1 MYLILATGTEARNVK
16 KDTQVELDVD
26 LEKMEG
32 NAQAA
37 SELLKAMS
45 NQTRLMILCQLLHG
59 ERTAGELDSLTNLS
73 QSALSQHLAVLR
85 EHGLVQ
91 TRRESQ
97 NIYYSIEGDRPKA
110 IIEVLYRLFNCDK
123 PNGTGQL
130 GCA

>member
-1 MYLILATGTEARNVK
+1 MARSVIR
-16 KDTQVELDVD
+16 TWDVD
-26 LEKMEG
+26 FDVNLEKMEG

-59 ERTAGELDSLTNLS
+59 ERTAGELDSLTSLS

-97 NIYYSIEGDRPKA
+97 NIYYAIEGDKAKA
-110 IIEVLYRLFNCDK
+110 IIEVLYRLFNCEK
-123 PNGTGQL
+123 PDGSSEMS
-130 GCA
+130 CA

>member
-1 MYLILATGTEARNVK
+1 MRSI
-16 KDTQVELDVD
+16 VELDMN
-26 LEKMEG
+26 LEEMQG

-59 ERTAGELDSLTNLS
+59 EKTAGQLDAATSLS

-85 EHGLVQ
+85 DHGLVQ

-97 NIYYSIEGDRPKA
+97 NIFYALDGDKPKA
-110 IIEVLYRLFNCDK
+110 IIEVLYQLFHSGDE
-123 PNGTGQL
+123 

>member
-1 MYLILATGTEARNVK
+1 MEL
-16 KDTQVELDVD
+16 ELD
-26 LEKMEG
+26 KMED

-37 SELLKAMS
+37 SDLLKAMS

-59 ERTAGELDSLTNLS
+59 EKTAGELDSLTNLS

-97 NIYYSIEGDRPKA
+97 NIYYSIDGEKPKA
-110 IIEVLYRLFNCDK
+110 VIEVLYRIFNT
-123 PNGTGQL
+123 GTTS
-130 GCA
+130 CA

>member
-1 MYLILATGTEARNVK
+1 MDTADVNVS
-16 KDTQVELDVD
+16 
-26 LEKMEG
+26 LEQMQG
-32 NAQAA
+32 NAEAA

-59 ERTAGELDSLTNLS
+59 ERTAGDLDSLTNLS

-97 NIYYSIEGDRPKA
+97 NIYYSIEDDKPRA
-110 IIEVLYRLFNCDK
+110 IIEVLYRLFNCEK
-123 PNGTGQL
+123 NGADNAAS
-130 GCA
+130 CA

>member
-1 MYLILATGTEARNVK
+1 M
-16 KDTQVELDVD
+16 ELK
-26 LEKMEG
+26 LEEMEG

-59 ERTAGELDSLTNLS
+59 EKTAGELDSLTNLS

-85 EHGLVQ
+85 DHGLVR

-97 NIYYSIEGDRPKA
+97 NIFYSIEGEKPKA
-110 IIEVLYRLFNCDK
+110 IIEVLYQLFNSGS
-123 PNGTGQL
+123 PS
-130 GCA
+130 CA

>member
-1 MYLILATGTEARNVK
+1 M
-16 KDTQVELDVD
+16 ELK
-26 LEKMEG
+26 LEEMEG

-59 ERTAGELDSLTNLS
+59 EKTAGELDSLTNLS

-85 EHGLVQ
+85 DHGLVQ

-97 NIYYSIEGDRPKA
+97 NIFYSIDGDKPRA
-110 IIEVLYRLFNCDK
+110 IIEVLYQLFNSGNSSC
-123 PNGTGQL
+123 G
-130 GCA
+130 

>member
-1 MYLILATGTEARNVK
+1 M
-16 KDTQVELDVD
+16 ELDVK
-26 LEKMEG
+26 LEEMEG

-59 ERTAGELDSLTNLS
+59 EKTAGELDSATSLS

-85 EHGLVQ
+85 DHGLVQ

-97 NIYYSIEGDRPKA
+97 NIFYSLDGDKPKA
-110 IIEVLYRLFNCDK
+110 IIEVLYRLFHSGDAS
-123 PNGTGQL
+123 
-130 GCA
+130 CA

>member
-1 MYLILATGTEARNVK
+1 M
-16 KDTQVELDVD
+16 ELDVK
-26 LEKMEG
+26 LEEMEG

-59 ERTAGELDSLTNLS
+59 EKTAGELDSATSLS

-97 NIYYSIEGDRPKA
+97 NIFYSLDGDKPKA
-110 IIEVLYRLFNCDK
+110 IIEVLYRLFHSGD
-123 PNGTGQL
+123 TS
-130 GCA
+130 CA

>member
-1 MYLILATGTEARNVK
+1 MEMK
-16 KDTQVELDVD
+16 
-26 LEKMEG
+26 LEEMEG

-59 ERTAGELDSLTNLS
+59 EKTAGELDSLTNLS

-85 EHGLVQ
+85 DHGLVQ

-97 NIYYSIEGDRPKA
+97 NIFYSIDGDKPKA
-110 IIEVLYRLFNCDK
+110 IIEVLYQLFN
-123 PNGTGQL
+123 NGTTS
-130 GCA
+130 CA

>member
-1 MYLILATGTEARNVK
+1 MEFADLN
-16 KDTQVELDVD
+16 VD
-26 LEKMEG
+26 LEKMQG

-85 EHGLVQ
+85 EHGLVH
-91 TRRESQ
+91 TRRKSQ
-97 NIYYSIEGDRPKA
+97 NIYYALEGNKPKA
-110 IIEVLYRLFNCDK
+110 IIEVLYRLFNCESDE
-123 PNGTGQL
+123 L
-130 GCA
+130 GNVSCA

>member
-1 MYLILATGTEARNVK
+1 MEMK
-16 KDTQVELDVD
+16 

-59 ERTAGELDSLTNLS
+59 EKTAGELDALTNLS

-85 EHGLVQ
+85 DHGLVV

-97 NIYYSIEGDRPKA
+97 NIFYSIDGDKPKA
-110 IIEVLYRLFNCDK
+110 IIEVLYQLFN
-123 PNGTGQL
+123 NGDQPS
-130 GCA
+130 CA

>member
-1 MYLILATGTEARNVK
+1 M
-16 KDTQVELDVD
+16 ELDVK
-26 LEKMEG
+26 LEEMEG

-59 ERTAGELDSLTNLS
+59 EKTAGQLDSATSLS

-85 EHGLVQ
+85 DHGLVQ

-97 NIYYSIEGDRPKA
+97 NIFYSLDGDKPKA
-110 IIEVLYRLFNCDK
+110 IIEVLYRLFHSGD
-123 PNGTGQL
+123 T

>member
-1 MYLILATGTEARNVK
+1 MK
-16 KDTQVELDVD
+16 
-26 LEKMEG
+26 LEEMEG

-59 ERTAGELDSLTNLS
+59 EKTAGELDSATSLS

-97 NIYYSIEGDRPKA
+97 NIFYSLDGDKPKA
-110 IIEVLYRLFNCDK
+110 IIEVLYRLFHSGD
-123 PNGTGQL
+123 TS
-130 GCA
+130 CA

>member
-1 MYLILATGTEARNVK
+1 MT
-16 KDTQVELDVD
+16 VELD
-26 LEKMEG
+26 LNLNKMQG
-32 NAQAA
+32 NAEAA

-59 ERTAGELDSLTNLS
+59 ERTAGELDSLTSLS

-97 NIYYSIEGDRPKA
+97 NIYYSIEGEKPKA
-110 IIEVLYRLFNCDK
+110 IIEVLYRLFNCEKDGA
-123 PNGTGQL
+123 PGEI

>member
-1 MYLILATGTEARNVK
+1 MK
-16 KDTQVELDVD
+16 
-26 LEKMEG
+26 LEEMEG

-59 ERTAGELDSLTNLS
+59 EKTAGELDSATSLS

-97 NIYYSIEGDRPKA
+97 NIFYSLDGDKPKA
-110 IIEVLYRLFNCDK
+110 IIEVLYRLFHSGDAS
-123 PNGTGQL
+123 
-130 GCA
+130 CA

>member
-1 MYLILATGTEARNVK
+1 MDLAAM
-16 KDTQVELDVD
+16 DVN
-26 LEKMEG
+26 LEQMQG

-37 SELLKAMS
+37 SDLLKAMS

-85 EHGLVQ
+85 ENGLVH

-97 NIYYSIEGDRPKA
+97 NIFYAIEGDKARA
-110 IIEVLYRLFNCDK
+110 IIEVLYRIFNCEKSADADT
-123 PNGTGQL
+123 PT
-130 GCA
+130 CA

>member
-1 MYLILATGTEARNVK
+1 MEF
-16 KDTQVELDVD
+16 DVN
-26 LEKMEG
+26 LEQMEG

-37 SELLKAMS
+37 SSLLKAMS

-97 NIYYSIEGDRPKA
+97 NIYYSIQGEKPKA
-110 IIEVLYRLFNCDK
+110 IIEVLYNLFNCQK
-123 PNGTGQL
+123 PGEEG
-130 GCA
+130 GISCAS

>member
-1 MYLILATGTEARNVK
+1 M
-16 KDTQVELDVD
+16 ELK
-26 LEKMEG
+26 LEEMEG

-59 ERTAGELDSLTNLS
+59 EKTAGELDSLTSLS

-85 EHGLVQ
+85 DHGLVS

-97 NIYYSIEGDRPKA
+97 NIFYSIDGDKPKA
-110 IIEVLYRLFNCDK
+110 IIEVLYQLFNSG
-123 PNGTGQL
+123 NAS
-130 GCA
+130 CA